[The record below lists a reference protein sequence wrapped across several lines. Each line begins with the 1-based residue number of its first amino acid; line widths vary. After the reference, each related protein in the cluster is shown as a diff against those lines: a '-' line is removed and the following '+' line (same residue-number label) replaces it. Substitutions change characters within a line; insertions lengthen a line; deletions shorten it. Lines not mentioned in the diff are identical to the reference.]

1 MDVIIEEF
9 VSTVRAVDGTTLL
22 DARVLARI
30 VRAVMAAM
38 DATHEQD
45 KRRQADTR
53 PNTPTAGR
61 SE

>member
-30 VRAVMAAM
+30 VHAVMGAM
-38 DATHEQD
+38 DATRAHD
-45 KRRQADTR
+45 KRRQADTST
-53 PNTPTAGR
+53 NTPTAGR